1 MSDEIAKTTT
11 KTPTWTILFQEPE
24 ITGKTAMRLCP
35 DGTLTRK
42 TIFAAMFKDRDRAN
56 SIAAEL
62 REQYPAANVK
72 VRRF

>member
-1 MSDEIAKTTT
+1 MTAE

-24 ITGKTAMRLCP
+24 ITGKTGMRLCP

-42 TIFAAMFKDRDRAN
+42 TIFASMFKDRDRAVE
-56 SIAAEL
+56 IAGEL
-62 REQYPAANVK
+62 REQYPAATVK

>member
-1 MSDEIAKTTT
+1 MTSE

-35 DGTLTRK
+35 DGTLTRRA
-42 TIFAAMFKDRDRAN
+42 IFAAMFKDRPRALE
-56 SIAAEL
+56 IAAEL
-62 REQYPAANVK
+62 REQYPAATVK